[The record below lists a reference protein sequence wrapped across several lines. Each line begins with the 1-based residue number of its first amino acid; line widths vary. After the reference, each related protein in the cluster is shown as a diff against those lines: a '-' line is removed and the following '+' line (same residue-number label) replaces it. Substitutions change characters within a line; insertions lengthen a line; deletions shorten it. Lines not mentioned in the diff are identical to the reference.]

1 MLGLRSV
8 RFIDVS
14 SILVVSA
21 LAGFSLQAEM
31 DDVTLLAVS
40 EDAMAV
46 SSGKEIYQTA
56 CFSCH
61 GHRLEGGTGFD
72 LRDGEWIHGG
82 NPSSILNS
90 IAKGFPEKGMVAYET
105 VYDESTLANMVAYI
119 LSERVGFQDLRYQVY
134 NAPAEPSSLETLV
147 QGTLT
152 GEGSLP
158 NGYTDTSIP
167 GGDTFAI
174 VFNGELIAPEFGEF
188 HLLVSQVSEH
198 EISVFVDGRKVP
210 VKAVGNRDFRFA
222 IKNGAQNAR
231 IIYHKSDERSQAGM
245 FLVGDEL
252 HAPISMSAKTHPAA
266 TNFLIQPSEQPI
278 VVRRKIERLPPRSI
292 VVGNPG
298 SLHYAYN
305 PVSNSIV
312 GVWEGGFLNIGPN
325 IAGRGREASRILGEW
340 ILQESP
346 GIQLLVESEPFQG
359 AFQKYFVGAQ
369 PRFEYADEKRRVSIT
384 SIPKDS
390 ESVELLYE
398 LEGFGRKRIA
408 LAIPD
413 SVEVESEHGAV
424 LLGRLVVDRKH
435 RSQFRV
441 TVSRRKK

>member
-1 MLGLRSV
+1 
-8 RFIDVS
+8 
-14 SILVVSA
+14 
-21 LAGFSLQAEM
+21 M

-147 QGTLT
+147 QGALT

-174 VFNGELIAPEFGEF
+174 VFNGELIAGFEFDPPMHAENDENRMSTLGSRVDDSAYVSVSGNF
-188 HLLVSQVSEH
+188 ACLLLDSP
-198 EISVFVDGRKVP
+198 IT
-210 VKAVGNRDFRFA
+210 
-222 IKNGAQNAR
+222 
-231 IIYHKSDERSQAGM
+231 
-245 FLVGDEL
+245 
-252 HAPISMSAKTHPAA
+252 APH
-266 TNFLIQPSEQPI
+266 
-278 VVRRKIERLPPRSI
+278 
-292 VVGNPG
+292 
-298 SLHYAYN
+298 
-305 PVSNSIV
+305 
-312 GVWEGGFLNIGPN
+312 
-325 IAGRGREASRILGEW
+325 
-340 ILQESP
+340 
-346 GIQLLVESEPFQG
+346 
-359 AFQKYFVGAQ
+359 
-369 PRFEYADEKRRVSIT
+369 
-384 SIPKDS
+384 
-390 ESVELLYE
+390 
-398 LEGFGRKRIA
+398 
-408 LAIPD
+408 
-413 SVEVESEHGAV
+413 
-424 LLGRLVVDRKH
+424 
-435 RSQFRV
+435 
-441 TVSRRKK
+441 